1 MAQKKLLI
9 SGFEAFA
16 GLDFNPTA
24 HLANKFGQTVYNKI
38 KIETA
43 VLPVSFESTFKS
55 FQNIYNEDYIA
66 IIMCGLAYS
75 RPWWSLEQ
83 VGKNLIVD
91 NRPDNDGH
99 IQKDKKQINT
109 DGKNAVYSSIDLHLL
124 NKKLKARGLPSEVS
138 MDAGTYV
145 CNYLFYRV
153 ASLYKQP
160 SFFLHI
166 PANQELKQDSKYS
179 LKDLENNMD
188 IFIDELTQLL

>member
-1 MAQKKLLI
+1 MAQKRLLI
-9 SGFEAFA
+9 TGFEAFA
-16 GLDFNPTA
+16 GVDFNPTA
-24 HLANKFGQTVYNKI
+24 YLANKFNQSVYNNI

-43 VLPVSFESTFKS
+43 VLPVSFEKTFSS
-55 FQNIYNEDYIA
+55 FQNIYNDDFIA

-83 VGKNLIVD
+83 VAKNLIVD

-99 IQKDKKQINT
+99 IQKDKKQINI
-109 DGKNAVYSSIDLHLL
+109 DGENAVYSSINLHLL
-124 NKKLKARGLPSEVS
+124 NKNLKVKGLPSEVS

-153 ASLYKQP
+153 ASSYKQP

-166 PANQELKQDSKYS
+166 PANKELKKESPYS
-179 LKDLENNMD
+179 LNDLEKFMD
-188 IFIDELTQLL
+188 IFLNELTNLL

>member
-1 MAQKKLLI
+1 MAQNKLLMT
-9 SGFEAFA
+9 GFEAFA

-24 HLANKFGQTVYNKI
+24 HLANKFSQTVYNNI

-43 VLPVSFESTFKS
+43 ILPVSFENTFKN
-55 FQNIYNEDYIA
+55 FQNIYKEDYIA

-83 VGKNLIVD
+83 IAKNLIVD

-99 IQKDKKQINT
+99 IQKNKKQINVE
-109 DGKNAVYSSIDLHLL
+109 GKNAVYASIDLHLL
-124 NKKLKARGLPSEVS
+124 NKRLKDKGLPSEVS

-153 ASLYKQP
+153 ASSYQQP

-179 LKDLENNMD
+179 LEDLEKYMD
-188 IFIDELTQLL
+188 IFLNELTLLF